1 MIALV
6 SSHQSI
12 ILHAVQPV
20 YIPVSLREKIKAI
33 LLLVEIFLGGGLSHN
48 SFTFLAKSYGRCLE
62 YMGLGFRERSDTS
75 SYGKRVGEL
84 FGSLYLCEDT

>member
-1 MIALV
+1 MLFGH
-6 SSHQSI
+6 ST
-12 ILHAVQPV
+12 
-20 YIPVSLREKIKAI
+20 SLSLIVREKIKAI

-48 SFTFLAKSYGRCLE
+48 SFTFLAKSYGRCSE